1 MASLSINMLT
11 NFIQYYLSWAPCRH
25 LFTKVCGEKPESP
38 GAEKWGLHYNC
49 LSVPGQSPGSG
60 TGKGQSST
68 QEFHPENQWSSYYFL
83 YMCIMIFI
91 LIFLVLNYLD
101 IGGGS
106 IFKDCIVLKAKGC
119 NLLDSIRFTELR
131 LCFIIKCE
139 YLSKTWKYLCKFWW
153 SVGQSCNQV
162 EYSDCPARGGTAT
175 VNGAER
181 ERVDSPTKGG

>member
-1 MASLSINMLT
+1 MWRKARVSWSRETRASLQLP
-11 NFIQYYLSWAPCRH
+11 LSPRPKSWLWNR
-25 LFTKVCGEKPESP
+25 KR
-38 GAEKWGLHYNC
+38 
-49 LSVPGQSPGSG
+49 SVLY
-60 TGKGQSST
+60 TGVPSRKSV
-68 QEFHPENQWSSYYFL
+68 
-83 YMCIMIFI
+83 
-91 LIFLVLNYLD
+91 IFLLFPVYVHNDLYFNFSSVELFRYWW
-101 IGGGS
+101 GGS

-139 YLSKTWKYLCKFWW
+139 YLSKTWKYLCRFWW